1 MLSKNPR
8 GVFLKVLMLGWEF
21 PPFFAG
27 GVGMVCYELTKAFSK
42 RDDIHVTYVMPYGP
56 KDLHSKHVKLLA
68 ADNLVP
74 NSRIQIRKITSMLG
88 AYMSPEEYI
97 QNLKR
102 LETKQSDSRVGKDN
116 TFKLYGINLLQ
127 EVYRFAEKVKLLAM
141 EEEFDIIHA
150 HDWTTFPAAIAL
162 KELTGKPLVV
172 HIHITEF
179 NKSGGAGV
187 NQQVYDIEREGMQKA
202 DGVIA
207 ISNLIKNMCIDKYG
221 IAPDK
226 ISVIHNANIEMNEG
240 IEHISEIKKFNKI
253 VLFAGRVTLQK
264 GPDYFVEAAKKVCE
278 FRDDVK
284 FIMAGSGDMLNRMID
299 RAAQLGIAD
308 KFIFH
313 GFYTREDAEKFFSMA
328 DVFVMPSVSEPFGVV
343 PLEAMMK
350 KTPTIVSKQSGISE
364 VLNHTLKVDFWDTDE
379 MANKILALLNFS
391 PLHIDLTNNGYR
403 EAKLMTWDA
412 PAQKCIDLYHRLMP
426 LAVKVRHG
434 GHS

>member
-1 MLSKNPR
+1 
-8 GVFLKVLMLGWEF
+8 MLGWEF

-42 RDDIHVTYVMPYGP
+42 RNDIQVTYVMPYGP
-56 KDLHSKHVKLLA
+56 KDLYSRYVRLLA
-68 ADNLVP
+68 ADNLIP
-74 NSRIQIRKITSMLG
+74 NSKIQIKKISSMLG

-97 QNLKR
+97 QQLKQ
-102 LETKQSDSRVGKDN
+102 LEFKQLGMKEGDSILGKDN
-116 TFKLYGINLLQ
+116 TFKLYGANLLQ
-127 EVYRFAEKVKLLAM
+127 EVYRFAEKVRLLAI
-141 EEEFDIIHA
+141 EEDFDIIHA

-162 KELTGKPLVV
+162 KEMTGKPLVV

-187 NQQVYDIEREGMQKA
+187 NQQVYDIERIGMQKA

-207 ISNLIKNMCIDKYG
+207 ISHLIKNICIEKYG
-221 IAPDK
+221 INPEK

-240 IEHISEIKKFNKI
+240 LVHISDLKKFNKI
-253 VLFAGRVTLQK
+253 VLFAGRITLQK

-278 FRDDVK
+278 YRDDVK

-299 RAAQLGIAD
+299 YVAKLGIAD

-313 GFYTREDAEKFFSMA
+313 GFYTREDAERLFSMA

-350 KTPTIVSKQSGISE
+350 NTPTIVSKQSGVSE

-379 MANKILALLNFS
+379 MANKILALLNYS
-391 PLHIDLTNNGYR
+391 PLHTELTNKGYQ
-403 EAKLMTWDA
+403 EAKSLTWDV
-412 PAQKCIDLYHRLMP
+412 PAQKCIELYHRLMP
-426 LAVKVRHG
+426 LAIKVRHG
-434 GHS
+434 GNG

>member
-1 MLSKNPR
+1 
-8 GVFLKVLMLGWEF
+8 MLGWEF

-42 RDDIHVTYVMPYGP
+42 RNDIQVTYVMPYGP
-56 KDLHSKHVKLLA
+56 KDLHSGHVRLLA
-68 ADNLVP
+68 ADNLIP
-74 NSRIQIRKITSMLG
+74 NSRIQVRKINSLLS
-88 AYMSPEEYI
+88 AYMSPEEYM
-97 QNLKR
+97 QQLKQI
-102 LETKQSDSRVGKDN
+102 EMKQLGMKEGDSTVGKDN
-116 TFKLYGINLLQ
+116 TFKLYGANLLQ

-141 EEEFDIIHA
+141 EEDFDIIHA

-172 HIHITEF
+172 HVHITEF

-187 NQQVYDIEREGMQKA
+187 NQQIYEIEKLGMQKA
-202 DGVIA
+202 DGIIVV
-207 ISNLIKNMCIDKYG
+207 SNLIKNMCISHYG
-221 IAPDK
+221 IPAEK
-226 ISVIHNANIEMNEG
+226 IFVVHNANIEMDESMDY
-240 IEHISEIKKFNKI
+240 ISDIKKYNKI

-264 GPDYFVEAAKKVCE
+264 GPEYFVRAAKKVCE
-278 FRDDVK
+278 YRDDVK

-299 RAAQLGIAD
+299 LAAQLGIAD

-313 GFYTREDAEKFFSMA
+313 GFYTREDAEKFYSMA

-350 KTPTIVSKQSGISE
+350 RTPTIVSKQSGVSE

-379 MANKILALLNFS
+379 MANKILALLNYS
-391 PLHIDLTNNGYR
+391 PLHTELTNRGYH
-403 EAKLMTWDA
+403 EAKTLTWDA
-412 PAQKCIDLYHRLMP
+412 PAQKCIDIYHRLMP

-434 GHS
+434 GRY